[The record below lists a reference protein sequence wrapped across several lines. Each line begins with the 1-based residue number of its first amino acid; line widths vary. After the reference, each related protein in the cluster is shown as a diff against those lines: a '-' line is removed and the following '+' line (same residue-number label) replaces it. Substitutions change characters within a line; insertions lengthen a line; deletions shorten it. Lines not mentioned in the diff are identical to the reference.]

1 MNLAVLIP
9 AVLTDVRAR
18 GGYATKTKLL
28 KLLYLLDIDAF
39 RKTRATLTDFKWI
52 FYKYGPW
59 AREYDG
65 VLEQLEQDGRIRF
78 RTGDKP
84 EMDTVFIDATEPV
97 ALSAAFPTILE
108 ELQARRII
116 EAWADR
122 PTGEILDYAYFHTA
136 PMREAERGEAL
147 NFDAVLREEPPA
159 DYKRTVSGLDAKE
172 RKRRQSAFRKAMKE
186 VTENRSP
193 SYYIAPSY
201 DAEFWRAVETLD
213 REPD

>member
-65 VLEQLEQDGRIRF
+65 VLERLEQNGRIRF

-84 EMDTVFIDATEPV
+84 EMETVFIEATEPV
-97 ALSAAFPTILE
+97 ALSAAFPAILE
-108 ELQARRII
+108 ELQARRVI
-116 EAWADR
+116 EVWADR
-122 PTGEILDYAYFHTA
+122 PTGEILDYVYFHTA
-136 PMREAERGEAL
+136 PMHEAQRGKAL
-147 NFDAVLREEPPA
+147 NFDTVLREEPPTE
-159 DYKRTVSGLDAKE
+159 YKRTSSVLDAGE
-172 RKRRQSAFRKAMKE
+172 RKKKQSAFRRAIKE
-186 VTENRSP
+186 VTENRSHA
-193 SYYIAPSY
+193 YYVEPRY